1 MTRAPEPSFD
11 SLPSPW
17 SRAWAVVIL
26 ASVISVVVVTAIELP
41 APIRAPVVI
50 WFIAICPGMALVR
63 LLRLDQ
69 PAVEVMLAIALS
81 VAIGGLVPAALL
93 YAGRWS
99 PPWTL
104 AILIAITIGGLA
116 ADPILVPRR
125 TWGTLRAGLWDRAR
139 ILAGQPVARELDL
152 ESAPALRR
160 RRTVDDK
167 PRHAPPVTIVRRLD
181 PPPSTTA
188 KGSGKR
194 RRGSALGANPL
205 AEADAPLAMRSA
217 LDRVI
222 RDMADRRDAEDG

>member
-1 MTRAPEPSFD
+1 M
-11 SLPSPW
+11 
-17 SRAWAVVIL
+17 IL

-41 APIRAPVVI
+41 APIRAPIVI

-125 TWGTLRAGLWDRAR
+125 TW

>member
-1 MTRAPEPSFD
+1 VTRAPEPSLD

-26 ASVISVVVVTAIELP
+26 ASVAAVVVVTAIELP
-41 APIRAPVVI
+41 APIRAPIVI

-99 PPWTL
+99 PAWTL
-104 AILIAITIGGLA
+104 AILAAITIGGLA

-125 TWGTLRAGLWDRAR
+125 TWGTLRTGLWDRAR

-160 RRTVDDK
+160 RRTVDAS
-167 PRHAPPVTIVRRLD
+167 PRHAPPVTIVRRLES
-181 PPPSTTA
+181 PPATTSTR
-188 KGSGKR
+188 GGRR

-205 AEADAPLAMRSA
+205 AEPDAPLAMRSA

-222 RDMADRRDAEDG
+222 RDMADRRDAEDR